1 MLLNDLA
8 IWCMKYVAADLSIN
22 GRFSFIFFI
31 LLLLYC
37 AGNLEILNSVLQFEG
52 KVKT

>member
-22 GRFSFIFFI
+22 GRFSFIFSSR
-31 LLLLYC
+31 YC
-37 AGNLEILNSVLQFEG
+37 FTVQET
-52 KVKT
+52 VK